1 MDLQKS
7 DEKFLIH
14 SDIGTVED
22 RSQDITSFKDAST
35 FPNPK
40 EGQTFPK
47 VCWNQHD
54 PIQIDIMADT
64 FERDL

>member
-1 MDLQKS
+1 MHPMLSRAGCLRKEMDLQKS

-47 VCWNQHD
+47 VC
-54 PIQIDIMADT
+54 
-64 FERDL
+64 